1 MRLILIFLLTTSF
14 PSITFA
20 EVWYWQDA
28 QGHMHFSQTQ
38 RSDQWRLLM
47 RTGAGSE
54 MPERFR
60 IKTVNMTQHVATGLL
75 HRPKIQTKAQ
85 TQNTKAKTKQ
95 ILHRRRLAQLVH
107 SAAER
112 YQLPQKL
119 LKAVIKV
126 ESNWQHKAVSRAG
139 AMGLMQLMPATA
151 KRFHVQNPFDPAANI
166 DAGSRYLKMLL
177 TEFRSPRLALAAYNA
192 GENAVRR
199 YKGIPPYP
207 ETQRYVKKIMA
218 LYTHEFSG

>member
-1 MRLILIFLLTTSF
+1 MRLLLIFLLTTCF
-14 PSITFA
+14 VPFAFA

-28 QGHMHFSQTQ
+28 QGQMHFSQTQ
-38 RSDQWRLLM
+38 RSDKWQLLM
-47 RTGAGSE
+47 RSAGGSE
-54 MPERFR
+54 MPARFR
-60 IKTVNMTQHVATGLL
+60 IKTADTTQEVATALV
-75 HRPKIQTKAQ
+75 HRPQLPTKTQTTPAPSISHR
-85 TQNTKAKTKQ
+85 NHLAK
-95 ILHRRRLAQLVH
+95 LVNQ
-107 SAAER
+107 AATR

-119 LKAVIKV
+119 LQAVIEV
-126 ESNWQHKAVSRAG
+126 ESSWQHKAVSRAG

-151 KRFHVQNPFDPAANI
+151 KRFNVKNPFDPKANI

-177 TEFRSPRLALAAYNA
+177 NEFRSPRLALAAYNA

-199 YKGIPPYP
+199 YNGIPPYP

>member
-1 MRLILIFLLTTSF
+1 MRLILIFLLTMCFTS
-14 PSITFA
+14 TAFA

-28 QGHMHFSQTQ
+28 QGQMHFSQTQ
-38 RSDQWRLLM
+38 RSAKWRLLM
-47 RTGAGSE
+47 RTGTSNG

-60 IKTVNMTQHVATGLL
+60 IKTVDTAQNVATALM
-75 HRPKIQTKAQ
+75 HRPPLATQTRLSDKKIKV
-85 TQNTKAKTKQ
+85 
-95 ILHRRRLAQLVH
+95 ISHRHRLTQLVH
-107 SAAER
+107 SAAKR

-126 ESNWQHKAVSRAG
+126 ESNWRHNAVSRAG

-151 KRFHVQNPFDPAANI
+151 KRFHVKNPFDPAANI

-177 TEFRSPRLALAAYNA
+177 SEFRSPRLALAAYNA

-218 LYTHEFSG
+218 LYTQEFSG